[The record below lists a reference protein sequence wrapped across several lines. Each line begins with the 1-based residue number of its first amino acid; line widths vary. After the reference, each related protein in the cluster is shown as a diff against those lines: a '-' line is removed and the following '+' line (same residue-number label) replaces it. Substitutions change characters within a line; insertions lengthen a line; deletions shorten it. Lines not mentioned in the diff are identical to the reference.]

1 MKNPRL
7 GKAKA
12 KDNTMFNED
21 HRIICSSE
29 APSLTGTKG
38 TKPRRRGNPFPLQEQ
53 SPSLR
58 LRTILAPVDFSERSL
73 QALDIAVSLARQFGA
88 AIILLHVKDTIIP
101 PSRYES
107 ASIRRLRR
115 EIWLDGK
122 RRLAALASKRVKPL
136 VAVRHHVAQGS
147 PYAGIVD
154 IAAKSQADL
163 IVMASEG
170 RTGLRRVLIGSVAE
184 RVVRHAGCP
193 VLIVRDHKR

>member
-1 MKNPRL
+1 MKNSRN

-12 KDNTMFNED
+12 KDTTMFNED
-21 HRIICSSE
+21 HRSICASE
-29 APSLTGTKG
+29 TTSLPGTKG
-38 TKPRRRGNPFPLQEQ
+38 TKLGCRDNVFPLREQ
-53 SPSLR
+53 PPSLR
-58 LRTILAPVDFSERSL
+58 LRTILSPVDFSERSL

-88 AIILLHVKDTIIP
+88 DIILLHVKGTMIP

-107 ASIRRLRR
+107 ANIRRLRR

-147 PYAGIVD
+147 PYAVIVD
-154 IAAKSQADL
+154 FAAKARADL
-163 IVMASEG
+163 IVMPSEG
-170 RTGLRRVLIGSVAE
+170 RTGLRRVLIGSVTE

-193 VLIVRDHKR
+193 VLVVRPHIR

>member
-1 MKNPRL
+1 MKNPRH

-21 HRIICSSE
+21 HLGICASK
-29 APSLTGTKG
+29 AASLPGTKG
-38 TKPRRRGNPFPLQEQ
+38 TKLGRRDDPFPLQEQ
-53 SPSLR
+53 PPSLR
-58 LRTILAPVDFSERSL
+58 LRTILAPVDFSARSL
-73 QALDIAVSLARQFGA
+73 KALDIAVSLARQFGA
-88 AIILLHVKDTIIP
+88 DIILLHVKDTIIP
-101 PSRYES
+101 PTRYES

-115 EIWLDGK
+115 EVWLDGK

-147 PYAGIVD
+147 PHAVIVD

-170 RTGLRRVLIGSVAE
+170 RTGLKRVLIGSVAE

-193 VLIVRDHKR
+193 VLIVRSHKR